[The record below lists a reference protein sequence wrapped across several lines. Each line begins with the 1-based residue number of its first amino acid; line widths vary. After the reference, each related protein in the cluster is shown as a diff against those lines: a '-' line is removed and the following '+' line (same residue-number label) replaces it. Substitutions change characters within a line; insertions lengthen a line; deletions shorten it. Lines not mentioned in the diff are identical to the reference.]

1 MPGAEC
7 AVSGKGQVNHD
18 RHADWGCALGTSGSA
33 AAHEASSN
41 ALRPIAVLDWAASG
55 TLRNDLSSCRSIA
68 RARRCESPICLGIKW
83 QLAVHRAERTIRR
96 LARVL
101 LTALGMST
109 NTRDSKRRAEGTV
122 LVIGGSG
129 GMSSLYRNV
138 VEKQGL
144 VLRHYENRL
153 PSDARRSVGK
163 VALIVIMIGM
173 VSHALL
179 QQVRSMPMDG
189 APVVYLRT
197 ASVSALRAAV
207 AGWNDARP
215 ALHQGLS

>member
-1 MPGAEC
+1 MPPTGPEQGRGRARPGSGTWEGADHERQC
-7 AVSGKGQVNHD
+7 AVG
-18 RHADWGCALGTSGSA
+18 
-33 AAHEASSN
+33 
-41 ALRPIAVLDWAASG
+41 VLDLAASG
-55 TLRNDLSSCRSIA
+55 TLRNDLSSCRSVA
-68 RARRCESPICLGIKW
+68 RARRCRSPICLGIKW
-83 QLAVHRAERTIRR
+83 QLAVHPEERTIRR

-101 LTALGMST
+101 LIVLGMST

-144 VLRHYENRL
+144 ALRHYENRL

-189 APVVYLRT
+189 TPVVYLRT